1 MFLHSGFRMNYYDEN
16 SYVCYLAYLHA
27 LAQIYVHRERE
38 GERERQSERERERDI
53 SAFRIIHKLG
63 GRNKVEDRWRYINS
77 YIHALYLQQVAPT
90 RKE

>member
-38 GERERQSERERERDI
+38 GERERQSERERDI

-63 GRNKVEDRWRYINS
+63 GRNKVENRWRYI
-77 YIHALYLQQVAPT
+77 YIHALFLQQVAPT

>member
-38 GERERQSERERERDI
+38 GERERQSEREI
-53 SAFRIIHKLG
+53 SLHLELFINLG
-63 GRNKVEDRWRYINS
+63 DAIR
-77 YIHALYLQQVAPT
+77 
-90 RKE
+90 